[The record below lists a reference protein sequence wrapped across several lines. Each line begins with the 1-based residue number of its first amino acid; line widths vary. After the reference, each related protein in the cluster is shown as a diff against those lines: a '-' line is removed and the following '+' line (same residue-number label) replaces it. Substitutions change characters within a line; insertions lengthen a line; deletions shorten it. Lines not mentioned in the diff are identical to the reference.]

1 MEDLWQRFYQY
12 FVSRIFKNSKKN
24 RCKDKLKKRDN
35 IITVAIDSPAAAGAG
50 TQAKM
55 IAKNYNLFYLDTG
68 KIYRFIGKLKLD
80 DEQRFSYNL
89 IKRRIRNFRLS
100 YLKNKSLLSNEVALS
115 ASRIAKDKKIR
126 DIVHKFQQ
134 MCAYN
139 PPKKYRGSIL
149 DGRDIITVQVKDAM
163 FKFYITA
170 NLNVRVKR
178 RFIEYKKLNK
188 KITYREVYKSL
199 KNRDKSDKNR
209 KYGPLKKTK
218 DSILINTS
226 KLSKKACFKKIKDIM
241 DKKLNN

>member
-1 MEDLWQRFYQY
+1 M
-12 FVSRIFKNSKKN
+12 
-24 RCKDKLKKRDN
+24 KKRNN

-50 TQAKM
+50 TQARM

-80 DEQRFSYNL
+80 NEKRFSYSL
-89 IKRRIRNFRLS
+89 IKRRIRDFRFS

-115 ASRIAKDKKIR
+115 ASIIAKDKKIR

-134 MCAYN
+134 KCAYN

-170 NLNVRVKR
+170 SLEVRVKR
-178 RFIEYKKLNK
+178 RFYEYKKLNK
-188 KITYREVYKSL
+188 KITYMEVYKSL
-199 KNRDKSDKNR
+199 KNRDKSDKYR
-209 KYGPLKKTK
+209 KYGPLKKNK
-218 DSILINTS
+218 RFYLD
-226 KLSKKACFKKIKDIM
+226 
-241 DKKLNN
+241 

>member
-1 MEDLWQRFYQY
+1 M
-12 FVSRIFKNSKKN
+12 
-24 RCKDKLKKRDN
+24 KKRDN
-35 IITVAIDSPAAAGAG
+35 IIKVAIDSPAAAGAG

-55 IAKNYNLFYLDTG
+55 IAKHYNLFYLDTG

-80 DEQRFSYNL
+80 NEKRFSYSL
-89 IKRRIRNFRLS
+89 IKRRIRDFRFS

-115 ASRIAKDKKIR
+115 ASIIAKDKKIR

-134 MCAYN
+134 KCAYN

-170 NLNVRVKR
+170 SLEVRVKR
-178 RFIEYKKLNK
+178 RFYEYKKLNK
-188 KITYREVYKSL
+188 KITYMEVYKSL
-199 KNRDKSDKNR
+199 KNRDKSDKYR